1 MTTRKLRRLSV
12 LAAAAA
18 LLALPVQAQTQAQ
31 AQEQAQ
37 EAGPGRVHHVAPS
50 GQDHASG
57 SAARPLRTIGE
68 CLSRVRPG
76 DTCLVHR
83 GTYREQLAPPSGTE
97 DAPITIAAYGD
108 GPVTVDGTEPVTGW
122 KDAGDGLVAADTD
135 LPPDPDFNA
144 VFLDNAR
151 AQEGRWP
158 NSGPDPLNTTWAEA
172 DTTST
177 DQHIDD
183 TDLADADWTG
193 ATVHLWAGSNPWAQQ
208 TGTVTTTGPGKLDFK
223 GGNYRCPPLCMGNQN
238 YRNYYLVGSKAALD
252 RPGEWYYDET
262 AHRLYMVPPK
272 GGMAGHTVTAKH
284 RLWGVDLT
292 DSSYVTVRGL
302 NLWGTS
308 LRTGDNSK
316 GVVVDRLRATY
327 ISEFSTLP
335 MPPDSDLAIPPFE
348 GHIVASRILDSGVQ
362 ILGTGNTLKNSE
374 ISQSAGDGVLLRGTG
389 NTVTNNYIH
398 DVGWMGSYTPGIE
411 VNGNGHTVTHNT
423 IRRTGRASIDTAWQ
437 LNGTEFHD
445 NRIAYN
451 DMSEAM
457 RTSRDGSPFYVCCS
471 LNGTGTSIDHNTSHD
486 AGGQVGFYVDNYS
499 GHFRLHHNVAWNTGT
514 RGTFFNGHTGPSIA
528 NEDHN
533 SSYGMG
539 INGNSVLLSGAT
551 DASGSYIS
559 NIIGP
564 KPISATRTGDPLPV
578 VRSNLISDKPGYTD
592 AVNGELWLT
601 ADSPA
606 IDAGE
611 TIDGITN
618 DVRGAA
624 PDQGAYE
631 YGAPIWSTGCNLPG
645 CLQRV
650 RHGSWTATASDGT
663 DASAVTD
670 GDINTRWTAASPQ
683 SPGQYLT
690 VDLGEPKAFGRLSL
704 DAGRDTVGQ
713 PYGFSVSV
721 SRDGTHWGE
730 PLARVSGR
738 SFTQDAVLPRQTT
751 ARYLRIT
758 LTSSGPVPWVVNDLR
773 LYGDGPDAS
782 STLQAEQATVV
793 RGVERGTA
801 ATGVLGSG
809 DRVGFRAVN
818 IDGGRVT
825 VRSTSSCART
835 CSLQLRLD
843 SPDGPPVA
851 VVPLRGDSGGDW
863 RERTVSLKREV
874 SGTHDL
880 YLVAKGGRQ
889 VAALDWLT
897 IESPA
902 SQE

>member
-1 MTTRKLRRLSV
+1 MRFGKLSV
-12 LAAAAA
+12 LAAVTA
-18 LLALPVQAQTQAQ
+18 LLALPVQAQAQVQA
-31 AQEQAQ
+31 AD
-37 EAGPGRVHHVAPS
+37 PGRTYHVAPW
-50 GQDHASG
+50 GGDNTYG
-57 SAARPLRTIGE
+57 SAERPLRTIGD

-83 GTYREQLAPPSGTE
+83 GTYREQLTPPSGTK

-144 VFLDNAR
+144 VFLDNGR
-151 AQEGRWP
+151 APEGRWP
-158 NSGPDPLNTTWAEA
+158 NSGPDPLNATWAQAEA
-172 DTTST
+172 TST

-183 TDLADADWTG
+183 SDLPDADWTG

-208 TGTVTTTGPGKLDFK
+208 TGTVTAAAPGKLDFK

-252 RPGEWYYDET
+252 QPGEWYYDET

-272 GGMAGHTVTAKH
+272 DGIAGHTVTAKH
-284 RLWGVDLT
+284 RLWGIDLSK
-292 DSSYVTVRGL
+292 SSYVTVRGL

-308 LRTGDNSK
+308 LRTGNDST
-316 GVVVDRLRATY
+316 GVVVDRLRATH

-451 DMSEAM
+451 DLSEAM

-471 LNGTGTSIDHNTSHD
+471 LNGAGSSIDHNTSHD
-486 AGGQVGFYVDNYS
+486 ADGQVGFYVDNYS
-499 GHFRLHHNVAWNTGT
+499 GHFRLHHNVAWNTGA

-533 SSYGMG
+533 SSYGVG

-564 KPISATRTGDPLPV
+564 KPITASQTGDPLPV
-578 VRSNLISDKPGYTD
+578 VRSNLISDRPGYTD

-601 ADSPA
+601 PGSPA

-611 TIDGITN
+611 VIDGITT
-618 DVRGAA
+618 DIRGAA

-631 YGAPIWSTGCNLPG
+631 YGEPIWSTGCNLPG
-645 CLQRV
+645 CQQRV
-650 RHGSWTATASDGT
+650 RHGTWTATASDGT

-683 SPGQYLT
+683 SPGQSLT
-690 VDLGEPKAFGRLSL
+690 VDLGESKTFERLSL
-704 DAGRDTVGQ
+704 DAGRDTSGQ
-713 PYGFSVSV
+713 PYGFSVAV

-730 PLARVSGR
+730 PLARVAGR
-738 SFTQDAVLPRQTT
+738 SFTQDAVFPRQTT

-758 LTSSGPVPWVVNDLR
+758 LTASGPAPWAVNDLR

-782 STLQAEQATVV
+782 ATLQAEHAAVV
-793 RGVERGTA
+793 RGVERGAA

-809 DRVGFRAVN
+809 DWVGFRRVN
-818 IDGGRVT
+818 VDGGRLT
-825 VRSTSSCART
+825 VRSASSCART

-843 SPDGPPVA
+843 APDGPLLG
-851 VVPLRGDSGGDW
+851 VVPVRGDNNGNGGDW
-863 RERTVSLKREV
+863 QEQQVRLKREV
-874 SGTHDL
+874 TGTHDV
-880 YLVAKGGRQ
+880 YLVAEGGRQ

-897 IESPA
+897 IRP
-902 SQE
+902 

>member
-1 MTTRKLRRLSV
+1 MRDIRPRHLSV
-12 LAAAAA
+12 LAAVTA
-18 LLALPVQAQTQAQ
+18 LLTLPVQGQAQ
-31 AQEQAQ
+31 AAGA
-37 EAGPGRVHHVAPS
+37 AGPGRTYHVAPS
-50 GQDHASG
+50 GSDRASG
-57 SAARPLRTIGE
+57 SEKAPLRTIGD

-76 DTCLVHR
+76 DTCLLHG
-83 GTYREQLAPPSGTE
+83 GTYREQVNPPSGTK

-108 GPVTVDGTEPVTGW
+108 GPVTVDGTERVTGW

-135 LPPDPDFNA
+135 LPLDPDFNA
-144 VFLDNAR
+144 VFVDDDR
-151 AQEGRWP
+151 ASEGRWP

-172 DTTST
+172 DATST

-183 TDLADADWTG
+183 PDLPNADWTG

-208 TGTVTTTGPGKLDFK
+208 TGTVTATAPGKLDFK

-252 RPGEWYYDET
+252 QPGEWYYDES
-262 AHRLYMVPPK
+262 AKRLYMVPPK
-272 GGMAGHTVTAKH
+272 GGIAGHTVSAKH
-284 RLWGVDLT
+284 RLWGVDLSK
-292 DSSYVTVRGL
+292 SSYVTVRGL

-308 LRTGDNSK
+308 LRTGNDSK
-316 GVVVDRLRATY
+316 GVTVDRLRATFV
-327 ISEFSTLP
+327 SEFSTLP

-362 ILGTGNTLKNSE
+362 ILGSGNTLKNSE
-374 ISQSAGDGVLLRGTG
+374 ISRSAGNGVLLRGSG

-411 VNGNGHTVTHNT
+411 INGSDQTVTHNT

-437 LNGTEFHD
+437 LNGPEYHG

-457 RTSRDGSPFYVCCS
+457 RTSRDGSPLYVCCS

-486 AGGQVGFYVDNYS
+486 ADGQVGFYVDNYS
-499 GHFRLHHNVAWNTGT
+499 GYFKLHHNVAWNTGA

-533 SSYGMG
+533 SSYGVG
-539 INGNSVLLSGAT
+539 IGENSVRLSGAT
-551 DASGSYIS
+551 DASGSYFS

-564 KPISATRTGDPLPV
+564 KPISVSQTGDPLPV
-578 VRSNLISDKPGYTD
+578 VRSNLISEQPGYTD

-601 ADSPA
+601 AGSPA

-611 TIDGITN
+611 TIDGITT
-618 DVRGAA
+618 DVRGSA
-624 PDQGAYE
+624 PDLGAYE

-645 CLQRV
+645 CQQRV
-650 RHGSWTATASDGT
+650 RHGTWTATASDGT

-670 GDINTRWTAASPQ
+670 GDINSRWTAASPQ

-690 VDLGEPKAFGRLSL
+690 VDLGQAKTFGRLSL
-704 DAGRDTVGQ
+704 DAGRDTSGQ

-738 SFTQDAVLPRQTT
+738 SFTQDAVFPRQTT

-758 LTSSGPVPWVVNDLR
+758 LTASGPNPWVVNDLR

-809 DRVGFRAVN
+809 DRVGFRKVN
-818 IDGGRVT
+818 LAGDRLT
-825 VRSTSSCART
+825 VRSKSACART

-843 SPDGPPVA
+843 APDGPLLGAVPVE
-851 VVPLRGDSGGDW
+851 GDGDW
-863 RERTVSLKREV
+863 REQSVRLKREV
-874 SGTHDL
+874 IGGHDL
-880 YLVAKGGRQ
+880 YVVATGGRQ

-897 IESPA
+897 IRP
-902 SQE
+902 

>member
-1 MTTRKLRRLSV
+1 MRRLRHLSV
-12 LAAAAA
+12 LAAVTA
-18 LLALPVQAQTQAQ
+18 LLALPVQGRAQAQTQT
-31 AQEQAQ
+31 
-37 EAGPGRVHHVAPS
+37 AGPGRTYHVAPWGS
-50 GQDHASG
+50 ETAHG
-57 SAARPLRTIGE
+57 SAQRPLRTVGD

-76 DTCLVHR
+76 DTCLIHR
-83 GTYREQLAPPSGTE
+83 GTYREQVNPPSGTK
-97 DAPITIAAYGD
+97 DAPITVAAYGD

-122 KDAGDGLVAADTD
+122 KDAGGGLVAAETD
-135 LPPDPDFNA
+135 LPLALDFNA
-144 VFLDNAR
+144 VFLDGDR
-151 AQEGRWP
+151 AAEGRWP

-172 DTTST
+172 DATST
-177 DQHIDD
+177 DQHVDD
-183 TDLADADWTG
+183 TDLPDADWTG
-193 ATVHLWAGSNPWAQQ
+193 ATMHLWAGSNPWAQQ
-208 TGTVTTTGPGKLDFK
+208 TGTVTAAAPGKLDFK

-252 RPGEWYYDET
+252 QPGEWYYDKT
-262 AHRLYMVPPK
+262 ARRLYMVPPK
-272 GGMAGHTVTAKH
+272 DGIAGHTVTAKH
-284 RLWGVDLT
+284 RLWGVDLSG
-292 DSSYVTVRGL
+292 SSYVTVRGL

-308 LRTGDNSK
+308 LRTGEDST
-316 GVVVDRLRATY
+316 GVTVDRLRATY

-374 ISQSAGDGVLLRGTG
+374 ISRSAGNGVLLRGTG

-411 VNGNGHTVTHNT
+411 INGNGHTITHNT
-423 IRRTGRASIDTAWQ
+423 VRRTGRASIDTAWQ

-451 DMSEAM
+451 DLSEAM

-486 AGGQVGFYVDNYS
+486 ADGQVGFYVDNYS
-499 GHFRLHHNVAWNTGT
+499 GYFKLHHNVAWNTGA

-533 SSYGMG
+533 SSYGVG

-564 KPISATRTGDPLPV
+564 KPISATQTGDPLPV
-578 VRSNLISDKPGYTD
+578 VRSNLISEQPGYTD

-601 ADSPA
+601 AGSPA

-611 TIDGITN
+611 PIDGITT
-618 DVRGAA
+618 DVRGAG

-631 YGAPIWSTGCNLPG
+631 YGAPIWSTGCDLPG
-645 CLQRV
+645 CQQRV
-650 RHGSWTATASDGT
+650 RHGTWTATASDGT
-663 DASAVTD
+663 DASAATD

-683 SPGQYLT
+683 PPGQFLT
-690 VDLGEPKAFGRLSL
+690 VDLGEAKTFGRLSL
-704 DAGRDTVGQ
+704 DAGRDTSGQ
-713 PYGFSVSV
+713 PYGFLVAV
-721 SRDGTHWGE
+721 SRDGTHWSE

-738 SFTQDAVLPRQTT
+738 SFTQDAVFPRQTT

-758 LTSSGPVPWVVNDLR
+758 LTASGPVPWVVNDLR
-773 LYGDGPDAS
+773 LYGDAPDSAT
-782 STLQAEQATVV
+782 TLQAERATVV
-793 RGVERGTA
+793 RGVRRGTA

-809 DRVGFRAVN
+809 DWLGFREVN
-818 IDGGRVT
+818 LAGDRLT
-825 VRSTSSCART
+825 VRAASPCART
-835 CSLQLRLD
+835 CSLHLRLD
-843 SPDGPPVA
+843 APDGPLLG
-851 VVPLRGDSGGDW
+851 VVPVRGGGDGKW
-863 RERTVSLKREV
+863 QEQSVRLKREV
-874 SGTHDL
+874 TGSHDL
-880 YLVAKGGRQ
+880 YLVAEGGRR

-897 IESPA
+897 IRP
-902 SQE
+902 